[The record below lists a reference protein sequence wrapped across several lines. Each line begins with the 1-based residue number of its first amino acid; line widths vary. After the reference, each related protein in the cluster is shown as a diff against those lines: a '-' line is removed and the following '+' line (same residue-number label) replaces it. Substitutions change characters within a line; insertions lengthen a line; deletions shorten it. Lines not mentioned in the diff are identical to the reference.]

1 MPKKIGIAIVT
12 LGAVL
17 ILSALL
23 LLLYNRHQS
32 DVAGQE
38 AENLMTDLEGW
49 MQEQQEPALDY
60 KEMELVPGD
69 APETEEPEL
78 DPEMPVAMVN
88 GYDYVGYL
96 EIPALELKLPVLSQW
111 DYDRLLVAPCRQF
124 GSSRTDDLVIAGH
137 NYQSHFARLKELVE
151 SDTVIFTDVEGIEN
165 TYAVEKM
172 DVIDPY
178 DVDAVLNSGY
188 DLVLYTCSVGGQ
200 TRVAALCNRA
210 GDLRQETVEE

>member
-1 MPKKIGIAIVT
+1 MPKKTGIAIVAV
-12 LGAVL
+12 GAVL

-38 AENLMTDLEGW
+38 AESLMTDLEGW
-49 MQEQQEPALDY
+49 MQEQQEPELDY

-96 EIPALELKLPVLSQW
+96 EIPVLELKMPVLSQW

-151 SDTVIFTDVEGIEN
+151 GDTVIFTDVEGIEN

-210 GDLRQETVEE
+210 GELRREIVEE